1 MRNFSSRMSSPPDD
15 GGGLGNDAN
24 SSLNKSNGTNSNGP
38 AGPVTAGANGASSGN
53 IRSTN
58 VTLFSSCRFCV
69 SPAAAEECPAL
80 AGQIEA
86 HGGRIDNYLTDM
98 STHVVVLDHDRDS
111 DLILEATDLYE
122 KPVIT
127 PRWVTLSLAANHLLP
142 MEGFNPQRRLFHGKL
157 FCPSAL
163 ARKDIHALWGMISYH
178 GGRMQLKLDNKCTHL
193 LTTRPG
199 GAKYARAA
207 NSPWIT
213 IVTPDWIVECV
224 NQRELRPPEPFHPT
238 LLIKTSPIADS
249 TTPPKLTTTPPQQN
263 SAILPEVKPEP
274 ATAPSPIPSAGQM
287 MNSTPLGVPQVQP
300 MTQQLSSAPTG
311 QLQSAGGPD
320 ISGQSQPP
328 NSIAN
333 QMQYTSQIQLV
344 NNQQQGQQMQIP
356 GQPQQQPQQL
366 QQVNS
371 MGSTQ
376 QMSMAPQSLGPAGGH
391 VQQVQS
397 GGQISLM
404 SGPSGP
410 PGSMQTGQQPG
421 GGPLQVSQGQSMQ
434 AGLQAIASSGPQGQP
449 PGTMGR
455 VMQSGQIS
463 PGGISMVNMQG
474 GQPVS
479 QGNMGG
485 QLAQMLTGGQRMT
498 SSPNGPTQ
506 MGVQGQGPPTG
517 QMSPGQGQQGTQVV
531 MINQGGK
538 IVPMGQQQQSGPI
551 IPQQSQRMMFQQG
564 ASQQISSQQ
573 IGMPSQQQ
581 TPGGV
586 GMPPGTQSPQ
596 MVRMQQWVSKPQ
608 GQQLSPQQIQ
618 MIRQQRH
625 RMVIA
630 GGPPGTNGQRL
641 VVATPEQLQQMR
653 LRQLGPGG
661 PAHMQQQGASQQ
673 MMPPTNQQMVQAQQ
687 SGGQIVTSGSGMVQ
701 SQQQQQQ
708 QQQVMQSSVG
718 QGGQQMVVMAGGQ
731 QQPIRSMGPPA
742 PGKPLIQ
749 QRAPIVMQ
757 QQQQPQQQQQQQQ
770 QPQQVQQ
777 GQGGQ
782 WRFPGGPP
790 GGPGGGIGASWAG
803 QTGGPPQQS
812 TPPLS
817 PVQQQPPQDMM
828 QQQRHLQQQHDP
840 HYQQRIEM
848 QRRHI
853 QMQQQQSMVAV
864 GGVGHMAG
872 SYQAHTQ
879 LSPSGGHGGAAS
891 TPPPG
896 RVGVGVLT
904 MHRGDTGTP
913 PLSGGPGGHPNHM
926 SGPHGPHHG
935 SGSVVHQGVHH
946 GHGSSHSH
954 GSAHGGP
961 HGGSP
966 HPHHSPGQHHQV
978 IAPRAMPMS
987 PSVASG
993 IGASAVCAATS
1004 SQMLRSASPQP
1015 HHPLHATQHPQHPQG
1030 LLPHIHPQQQQP
1042 GGPQQQIQTSQQ
1054 QSQVQGNQL
1063 PGNVHPKMATQ
1074 MGPNGQRMIM
1084 GPHMQRMPLAPGG
1097 PSMAQMQL
1105 GPPGTQ
1111 AQVGTIGGPH
1121 MGGQQRYVGP
1131 MGQQMIGPQGQTPP
1145 GVKVNP
1151 QTKTALANL
1160 LNNRL
1165 GGGGQQGEMGPM
1177 CPQNGPQPPMGMQP
1191 QPQAG
1196 LLQGG
1201 MRCYQPTGPSEGQ
1214 SMQPGQAHSGG
1225 PVSYRPVGAPLVRA
1239 VRPDGSMHGPFI
1251 GAHSQHPHAHVIA
1264 QETLV
1269 GHEQSPHLS
1278 ADTCF
1283 LGCVFYFLLHHSTEF
1298 NAEHISIAKGVCEE
1312 KGGTVAEMYSL
1323 EVTHVVCTHQNQLG
1337 VERAL
1342 RDGKRCITVY
1352 WINDCVLQGKMAPPW
1367 QALHLPAAFGP
1378 REQPC
1383 AQHIISST
1391 GFSGEERL
1399 RIRTMINKVGAKYSA
1414 CMTRE
1419 NSLLIV
1425 KSRRWAESGEKLK
1438 KAHEWNMACVSA
1450 QWLSDVMLGHY
1461 EAVRMPMSPK
1471 YQVSEMD
1478 IPFLRIDYGIA
1489 QALLMAWKVP
1499 IKISEDQWRS
1509 FSESDLYHRVQKRKL
1524 EIAEEEEVIR
1534 KKKPANDEN
1543 CVTVTNPNPPSEGQ
1557 KPLVLFSGIQDPEPL
1572 KKMILQLGG
1581 QIAKNAKE
1589 ATHLVLAKFSR
1600 TIKVMCAVNHVK
1612 HICCPEWVHESH
1624 RANTF
1629 LDPTEYWLQDSDAE
1643 KQFGFSLRYI
1653 HMQRQRNAPPPL
1665 KGYVFYVT
1673 PGCLPTI
1680 PVLKEVVE
1688 AAGGSMFLNKRPTL
1702 KHINQFNNNNNY
1714 SNNNNN
1720 HSSNTN
1726 NSNNNS
1732 VGSNN
1737 SNNNSMNSTCTGNS
1751 ANNNGSNKDN
1761 SELTTATTTTV
1772 STTTTTTT
1780 TTNNSAGAGVTT
1792 PTTNVN
1798 GGLPP
1803 ANDGASSKFICVT
1816 CEDDL
1821 YMCKELLDRGVRL
1834 YNVEVILTSILRQ
1847 KVELDEYVLDCCI

>member
-853 QMQQQQSMVAV
+853 QMQQQQPQQVAGGTGVAGVTTVVTSPAAGEVVVV
-864 GGVGHMAG
+864 GGQQAQSPLASPGAPVTAAG
-872 SYQAHTQ
+872 QTLASTTATQ
-879 LSPSGGHGGAAS
+879 NSITPAS
-891 TPPPG
+891 TP
-896 RVGVGVLT
+896 T
-904 MHRGDTGTP
+904 
-913 PLSGGPGGHPNHM
+913 S
-926 SGPHGPHHG
+926 
-935 SGSVVHQGVHH
+935 Q
-946 GHGSSHSH
+946 
-954 GSAHGGP
+954 
-961 HGGSP
+961 
-966 HPHHSPGQHHQV
+966 SPGPVVVQQAQPPTS
-978 IAPRAMPMS
+978 APTATTQIP
-987 PSVASG
+987 PNPTTQQTPTTP
-993 IGASAVCAATS
+993 SAVTNQLKPSPGLQLQGPVS
-1004 SQMLRSASPQP
+1004 STAVVQQ
-1015 HHPLHATQHPQHPQG
+1015 T
-1030 LLPHIHPQQQQP
+1030 QQQQP
-1042 GGPQQQIQTSQQ
+1042 PGGTGTVGVVGLGGQVQPAAAAATGQLLQQQIHQQ
-1054 QSQVQGNQL
+1054 QQQQGPQAGQMQSPQTASQPQ
-1063 PGNVHPKMATQ
+1063 MATQ

-1737 SNNNSMNSTCTGNS
+1737 NSMNSTCTGNS

>member
-853 QMQQQQSMVAV
+853 QMQQQQPQQVAGGTGVAGVTTVVTSPAAGEVVVV
-864 GGVGHMAG
+864 GGQQAQSPLASPGAPVTAAG
-872 SYQAHTQ
+872 QTLASTTATQ
-879 LSPSGGHGGAAS
+879 NSITPAS
-891 TPPPG
+891 TP
-896 RVGVGVLT
+896 T
-904 MHRGDTGTP
+904 
-913 PLSGGPGGHPNHM
+913 S
-926 SGPHGPHHG
+926 
-935 SGSVVHQGVHH
+935 Q
-946 GHGSSHSH
+946 
-954 GSAHGGP
+954 
-961 HGGSP
+961 
-966 HPHHSPGQHHQV
+966 SPGPVVVQQAQPPSS
-978 IAPRAMPMS
+978 APTATTQIP
-987 PSVASG
+987 PNPTTQQTPTTP
-993 IGASAVCAATS
+993 SAVTNQLKPSPGLQLQGPVS
-1004 SQMLRSASPQP
+1004 STAVVQQ
-1015 HHPLHATQHPQHPQG
+1015 T
-1030 LLPHIHPQQQQP
+1030 QQQQP
-1042 GGPQQQIQTSQQ
+1042 PGGTGTVGVVGLGGQVQPAAAAATGQLLQQQIHQQ
-1054 QSQVQGNQL
+1054 QQQQGPQAGQMQSPQTASQPQ
-1063 PGNVHPKMATQ
+1063 MATQ

>member
-1 MRNFSSRMSSPPDD
+1 MSSPPDD

-853 QMQQQQSMVAV
+853 QMQQQQPQQVAGGTGVAGVTTVVTSPAAGEVVVV
-864 GGVGHMAG
+864 GGQQAQSPLASPGAPVTAAG
-872 SYQAHTQ
+872 QTLASTTATQ
-879 LSPSGGHGGAAS
+879 NSITPAS
-891 TPPPG
+891 TP
-896 RVGVGVLT
+896 T
-904 MHRGDTGTP
+904 
-913 PLSGGPGGHPNHM
+913 S
-926 SGPHGPHHG
+926 
-935 SGSVVHQGVHH
+935 Q
-946 GHGSSHSH
+946 
-954 GSAHGGP
+954 
-961 HGGSP
+961 
-966 HPHHSPGQHHQV
+966 SPGPVVVQQAQPPTS
-978 IAPRAMPMS
+978 APTATTQIP
-987 PSVASG
+987 PNPTTQQTPTTP
-993 IGASAVCAATS
+993 SAVTNQLKPSPGLQLQGPVS
-1004 SQMLRSASPQP
+1004 STAVVQQ
-1015 HHPLHATQHPQHPQG
+1015 T
-1030 LLPHIHPQQQQP
+1030 QQQQP
-1042 GGPQQQIQTSQQ
+1042 PGGTGTVGVVGLGGQVQPAAAAATGQLLQQQIHQQ
-1054 QSQVQGNQL
+1054 QQQQGPQAGQMQSPQTASQPQ
-1063 PGNVHPKMATQ
+1063 MATQ

-1737 SNNNSMNSTCTGNS
+1737 NSMNSTCTGNS

>member
-853 QMQQQQSMVAV
+853 QMQQQQ
-864 GGVGHMAG
+864 
-872 SYQAHTQ
+872 
-879 LSPSGGHGGAAS
+879 
-891 TPPPG
+891 
-896 RVGVGVLT
+896 
-904 MHRGDTGTP
+904 
-913 PLSGGPGGHPNHM
+913 
-926 SGPHGPHHG
+926 
-935 SGSVVHQGVHH
+935 
-946 GHGSSHSH
+946 
-954 GSAHGGP
+954 
-961 HGGSP
+961 
-966 HPHHSPGQHHQV
+966 
-978 IAPRAMPMS
+978 
-987 PSVASG
+987 
-993 IGASAVCAATS
+993 
-1004 SQMLRSASPQP
+1004 
-1015 HHPLHATQHPQHPQG
+1015 
-1030 LLPHIHPQQQQP
+1030 
-1042 GGPQQQIQTSQQ
+1042 
-1054 QSQVQGNQL
+1054 
-1063 PGNVHPKMATQ
+1063 MATQ

-1737 SNNNSMNSTCTGNS
+1737 NSMNSTCTGNS